1 MPTLP
6 EFPILA
12 EHPEMVLFAC
22 LGLGYLLGRVRIG
35 SFTLGP
41 TIGTLLVSLAVGM
54 LAPFNLSGQ
63 LKTVFFCLFAFVLG
77 YESGPAFFASLRSSG
92 AKTVLLAMFYAAVVL
107 VMMFA
112 IISLSG
118 LDRNLLVGMVSGAQ
132 TQTSILGLI
141 DGGSA
146 APNVAYT
153 LCYVFGVT
161 GVILF
166 MKKAAPPLLGIDL
179 KSAVKARIDAAGGQD
194 IAESS
199 TLSAAV
205 QVRAYTVTERSPYA
219 GRSIRELEVQG
230 SNGLQIEQLHRG
242 GAALDTA
249 PDTVVHAGDVIT
261 VIGSA
266 GRLNAFDD
274 AYLEETTDPE
284 YLKLTLAAVDVIV
297 ICGPE
302 TDVTALLDRH
312 DVLLRS
318 VMRRGRRLTPDKA
331 GAILQDDRLQ
341 VTGPTHAVKA
351 LAREIGYIR
360 DTGDASDIPFL
371 MLAMAVG
378 VLAGSLYLMV
388 AGVRFSLGASTGA
401 LLLGLISGWL
411 HQRNPRMGRIPS
423 GARWF
428 LKSVGMNVFIATA
441 VLNSAWQLRS
451 GGDIPV
457 VPLLLI
463 GAAATLIP
471 HFISLFFGKYVL
483 KMDPIDIIGGLCGAG
498 TCTPAVTAVSEETNS
513 TVFASSYSTGSAAG
527 NILLTIVG
535 MLLTL

>member
-1 MPTLP
+1 MLTLP

-12 EHPEMVLFAC
+12 EHPEMMLFVC
-22 LGLGYLLGRVRIG
+22 LGLGYLLGRVHIG

-63 LKTVFFCLFAFVLG
+63 LKTIFFCIFAFILG

-92 AKTVLLAMFYAAVVL
+92 LKTVILAVFYAAVVL
-107 VMMFA
+107 VMMLV
-112 IISLSG
+112 IIPLCG
-118 LDRNLLVGMVSGAQ
+118 MDRNLLVGMLSGAQ

-141 DGGSA
+141 GDGGV

-153 LCYVFGVT
+153 LCYIFGVV

-166 MKKAAPPLLGIDL
+166 MKKGAPVLLGIDL
-179 KSAVKARIDAAGGQD
+179 KAAVKARIDADGGQD
-194 IAESS
+194 LTESS
-199 TLSAAV
+199 TLAAAV
-205 QVRAYTVTERSPYA
+205 QVRAYTVTAHSPYA
-219 GRSIRELEVQG
+219 GRTIAALEVQG
-230 SNGLQIEQLHRG
+230 GDGLEIELLHRDG
-242 GAALDTA
+242 VPLDTT
-249 PDTVVHAGDVIT
+249 PDTVVNAGDVIT

-274 AYLEETTDPE
+274 AGLEETTAPE
-284 YLKLTLAAVDVIV
+284 YLKLTLATVEIV
-297 ICGPE
+297 VTSGPE
-302 TDVTALLDRH
+302 TDVLALMNRH

-331 GAILQDDRLQ
+331 GAIQRDDRLQ
-341 VTGPTHAVKA
+341 VTGPAPAIRA

-401 LLLGLISGWL
+401 LLMGLISGWL

-428 LKSVGMNVFIATA
+428 LKSIGMNLFIATS
-441 VLNSAWQLRS
+441 VLNSAWTLR
-451 GGDIPV
+451 GGSEIPILS
-457 VPLLLI
+457 LLLI
-463 GAAATLIP
+463 GAVVTLLP
-471 HFISLFFGKYVL
+471 HLVALLFGRYVL
-483 KMDPIDIIGGLCGAG
+483 RMDPIDIIGGLCGAG

-513 TVFASSYSTGSAAG
+513 AVFASSYSTGSAAG